1 MSRDN
6 NLGMWTRGPNDGG
19 VYISNSNLGPEYTDD
34 MSLSTMPLPPSIIL
48 TLASVFVTLLCLL
61 AHAIPLTIVL

>member
-19 VYISNSNLGPEYTDD
+19 SYISENGPEYTDE
-34 MSLSTMPLPPSIIL
+34 MSRTTMLLPPSHTL
-48 TLASVFVTLLCLL
+48 TLVSAFVAFLCLL
-61 AHAIPLTIVL
+61 SHSTPLMTIVLL